1 MTDQSKGH
9 PAGTAGLG
17 RRTVLGVG
25 VAGAA
30 GLALVACGGS
40 SDAGGSASSAAPAG
54 GTPQPGGSTSQVPV
68 GGAAIIPVGD
78 TAYVVAQPTEGEFVA
93 HSAVCPHQGCLCNE
107 VAGSKAICPCHG
119 SEFNAETGE
128 VEKGPATQG
137 LAAATVTVTDGTL
150 ELS

>member
-1 MTDQSKGH
+1 MSDQSKDH
-9 PAGTAGLG
+9 PTAAAGLG

-30 GLALVACGGS
+30 GLALAACGGS

-68 GGAAIIPVGD
+68 GGVAIIPVGD

-119 SEFNAETGE
+119 SEFNAETGA